1 MIELVWKCFLLSVSR
16 IEGQLILILFNT
28 HFLCNCGKQPAFMVS
43 RTLFSYFR
51 SDCFIISSGGK
62 RIVRSKT
69 TGERSEG
76 STLLSRHNI
85 KNNISVCN
93 YRRLDF

>member
-76 STLLSRHNI
+76 STSLSRHNI